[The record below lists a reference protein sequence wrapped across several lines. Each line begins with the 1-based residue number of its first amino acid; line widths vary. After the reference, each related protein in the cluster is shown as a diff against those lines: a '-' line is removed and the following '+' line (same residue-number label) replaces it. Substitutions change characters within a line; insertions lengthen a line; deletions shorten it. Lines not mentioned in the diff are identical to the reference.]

1 MELLGKVERFTTAVR
16 DAHRDGGTSAAGRTV
31 ALRATAMVRYR
42 IYCFREWRFD
52 RRLGIETRG
61 YTDLGADA
69 AASAVYQD
77 GLRYEPTRP
86 ADFTRL
92 ARSLPLTTP
101 AAGYTFVDLGCGK
114 GRTLALAALHGFGR
128 VVGVELD
135 PRLAE
140 VARANVR
147 ALRARAACSA
157 RSIEVRCEDA
167 AHYAIPLEP
176 IVLYLYNPFG
186 EQTMAAVARNLQ
198 RSFDQ
203 RPRPMIVV
211 YHNAV
216 HRQVLTRVPALRP
229 VPGPPRFW
237 SIFTAGPTGSAT
249 GSAAT

>member
-16 DAHRDGGTSAAGRTV
+16 DAQRAGGTSAAGRTA

-42 IYCFREWRFD
+42 IFRFREWRFD

-69 AASAVYQD
+69 TDSAVYHD
-77 GLRYEPTRP
+77 GLRYEPTWP
-86 ADFTRL
+86 ADFKRL

-101 AAGYTFVDLGCGK
+101 AVGYTFVDLGCGK
-114 GRTLALAALHGFGR
+114 GRTLALATLHGFGR

-140 VARANVR
+140 VARAN
-147 ALRARAACSA
+147 LRTLRGRTCSPARG
-157 RSIEVRCEDA
+157 IEVRCEDA
-167 AHYAIPLEP
+167 ARYAIPLEP

-186 EQTMAAVARNLQ
+186 EQTMAAVARNVQ
-198 RSFDQ
+198 WSFDQ

-216 HRQVLTRVPALRP
+216 HRQVLARVPALQP

-237 SIFTAGPTGSAT
+237 SVFTADPTGAAT
-249 GSAAT
+249 GPGAT

>member
-1 MELLGKVERFTTAVR
+1 MELLGKIDRFTTAVR
-16 DAHRDGGTSAAGRTV
+16 DAHRDGGTPAAAR
-31 ALRATAMVRYR
+31 AAAHRATAMVKYR
-42 IYCFREWRFD
+42 IYCYREWRFD

-69 AASAVYQD
+69 AASAVHHD

-86 ADFTRL
+86 ADFARL

-101 AAGYTFVDLGCGK
+101 VADYTFVDLGCGK
-114 GRTLALAALHGFGR
+114 GRTLALATMHGFGR

-140 VARANVR
+140 VARAN
-147 ALRARAACSA
+147 LRSLCARTRRPA
-157 RSIEVRCEDA
+157 RSVEVRCEDA
-167 AHYAIPLEP
+167 ARYAIPLGP
-176 IVLYLYNPFG
+176 TVIYMYNPFG
-186 EQTMAAVARNLQ
+186 EQTVAAVAHNLQ
-198 RSFDQ
+198 WSFDQ

-216 HRQVLTRVPALRP
+216 HRQVLERVPALQP

-237 SIFTAGPTGSAT
+237 SVFTASPTG
-249 GSAAT
+249 